1 MSRPISHSF
10 RFKYFLLFL
19 LLFLD
24 STSGARLEG
33 NIPLTDFLSSFHLKF
48 LTKFRRFFYPFSPP
62 NSSSRPTRQCQVLS
76 VSFASSISRHRYSSS
91 KLSPEETSLSCQ
103 IFTRIIGSIHRIAIG
118 SAWHRIHHFVTKFP
132 RSIYSLD
139 RSVSKEARLIIIPSS
154 IDRWFHFYFSKT
166 SSQAK

>member
-1 MSRPISHSF
+1 MPSRYSSCRARYHIHFDLNIFFFFFFFSIRSRA
-10 RFKYFLLFL
+10 RF
-19 LLFLD
+19 
-24 STSGARLEG
+24 EG
-33 NIPLTDFLSSFHLKF
+33 NVPLTDFLSFFHLKF
-48 LTKFRRFFYPFSPP
+48 LTKFRRFFYPSSPP

-154 IDRWFHFYFSKT
+154 IDR
-166 SSQAK
+166 